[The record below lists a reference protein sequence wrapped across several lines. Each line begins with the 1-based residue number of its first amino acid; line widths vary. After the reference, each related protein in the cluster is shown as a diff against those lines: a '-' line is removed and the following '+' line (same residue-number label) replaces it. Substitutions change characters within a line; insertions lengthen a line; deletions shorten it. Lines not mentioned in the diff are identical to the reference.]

1 MLNGTRRVLSARTL
15 FALSLASGAIS
26 ASSVAAI
33 EPPAA
38 QPGGTTSTVR
48 NPGAW
53 NIDQDSKLA
62 IQGYDPVAYFPEGGG
77 SPTKGD
83 TKYVAAYRGVNY
95 RFASEKNKASFLAN
109 PARYEPAHGGWCS
122 WAMREGDKVDID
134 PKSFIVKD
142 GRLFLFYKGWLGDTR
157 SKWLKGDH
165 AAESKEAD
173 QNWKKLSGEEA
184 RSGEPAAASTM
195 NRPLQGKLDAAWKKA
210 SESLPEATRA
220 AVEKGVEDVRTAQV
234 VEHALKVGAMAPAFE
249 LPDATGHMKSLQSM
263 LASGPVVVTFYRGA
277 WCPFCNIQL
286 HEYQE
291 ALPEI
296 TAAGGQLVAI
306 SPQMPDGSLSTAEKD
321 GLQFAVL
328 SDQGNTVAR
337 SFGVAYK
344 LPADLVAAYKP
355 MLTKANGGD
364 GDELPLASTFVI
376 DRSGKVAYAFVD
388 PDFRKR
394 AEPADVVAALK
405 QLSGTK

>member
-1 MLNGTRRVLSARTL
+1 MSKASRRVFSARTL
-15 FALSLASGAIS
+15 FTASLLTGALIACSTEAM
-26 ASSVAAI
+26 
-33 EPPAA
+33 EPPAV
-38 QPGGTTSTVR
+38 QPGGAPTAVR

-77 SPTKGD
+77 TATKGD
-83 TKYVAAYRGVNY
+83 AKYAAAYRGVNY
-95 RFASEKNKASFLAN
+95 RFASEKNKEAFLAN

-184 RSGEPAAASTM
+184 RSGEPAAAPMM
-195 NRPLQGKLDAAWKKA
+195 NHPLQSKLDAAWKKA
-210 SESLPEATRA
+210 SESLPETTRA
-220 AVEKGVEDVRTAQV
+220 AVERGVEDVRAARV
-234 VEHALKVGAMAPAFE
+234 AEHALKVGSTAPAFE

-263 LASGPVVVTFYRGA
+263 LAAGPVVVTFYRGA

-291 ALPEI
+291 MLPEI

-306 SPQMPDGSLSTAEKD
+306 SPQMPDGSLSTAEKN

-328 SDQGNTVAR
+328 SDQGNAVAR

-344 LPADLVAAYKP
+344 LPADIAAAYKP

-376 DRSGKVAYAFVD
+376 DRSGMVAYAFVD
-388 PDFRKR
+388 SDFRKR

-405 QLSGTK
+405 QVSGTK